1 MARRASA
8 TRRVATG
15 SAVGRARTRLVVNAD
30 DLGLHPALDAGIFRA
45 HREGIVT
52 SATVLVRGPSAEEA
66 VAEARK
72 RGLALGVHLAFCT
85 RLHPAA
91 PASHVPTVAP
101 EGRLRGSWAD
111 FARAWLTGQVRRE
124 ELELELAAQVRRA
137 RELGAEVDHLDGH
150 QHLHLLPGV
159 RPLVEALALRE
170 GLPLRWPDRLPRLSW
185 LRAPGPAVKTS
196 LLSLLARSAPGPR
209 PGVRRVSAGG
219 IFEAGQLTESALLSL
234 LESLPPGDF
243 ELGCHPGEGRPH
255 VPEDPAW
262 TYGWQSELDA
272 LTSPRVRARLEQ
284 LGVERTTYGAL
295 FAAPSAAVASA
306 T

>member
-1 MARRASA
+1 MARAP
-8 TRRVATG
+8 
-15 SAVGRARTRLVVNAD
+15 TRLIVNAD
-30 DLGLHPALDAGIFRA
+30 DLGLHPALDTGILRA

-52 SATVLVRGPSAEEA
+52 STTVLVRGPSAEEA
-66 VAEARK
+66 VTRARAQ
-72 RGLALGVHLAFCT
+72 GLALGVHLAFCT
-85 RLHPAA
+85 RLPPAA
-91 PASHVPTVAP
+91 PASHVPTMAP
-101 EGRLRGSWAD
+101 GGLLRASWAD
-111 FARAWLTGQVRRE
+111 FAKAWLTGQVRRE
-124 ELELELAAQVRRA
+124 ELELELASQLRRA
-137 RELGAEVDHLDGH
+137 RDLGADVDHLDAH

-170 GLPLRWPDRLPRLSW
+170 GLPLRWPDRLPRVSW

-196 LLSLLARSAPGPR
+196 LLSLLARTAPR
-209 PGVRRVSAGG
+209 PPPGVQRVSAGG

-284 LGVERTTYGAL
+284 LGVELTTYGAL
-295 FAAPSAAVASA
+295 AAAVPPAVASA

>member
-1 MARRASA
+1 M
-8 TRRVATG
+8 
-15 SAVGRARTRLVVNAD
+15 VGRAHTRLVVNAD
-30 DLGLHPALDAGIFRA
+30 DLGLHPALDAGILRA

-52 SATVLVRGPSAEEA
+52 SATVLVMGPSAQEA
-66 VAEARK
+66 VARARAQ
-72 RGLALGVHLAFCT
+72 GLALGVHLALCT
-85 RLHPAA
+85 RLPPAA

-101 EGRLRGSWAD
+101 GGRLRGGWAN
-111 FARAWLTGQVRRE
+111 FARAWLTGRVRRE
-124 ELELELAAQVRRA
+124 ELEWELAAQVRRA
-137 RELGAEVDHLDGH
+137 RALGAEVDHLDAH

-159 RPLVEALALRE
+159 RPLVEALAQRE
-170 GLPLRWPDRLPRLSW
+170 GLPLRWPDRLPRMSW

-196 LLSLLARSAPGPR
+196 LLSLLARIAPGPR

-243 ELGCHPGEGRPH
+243 ELGCHPGEGHPH

-262 TYGWQSELDA
+262 SYGWQSELDA
-272 LTSPRVRARLEQ
+272 LTSPRVRSQVER
-284 LGVERTTYGAL
+284 LGVELTTYG
-295 FAAPSAAVASA
+295 AVASA

>member
-1 MARRASA
+1 VKHSA
-8 TRRVATG
+8 
-15 SAVGRARTRLVVNAD
+15 TRLVVNAD
-30 DLGLHPALDAGIFRA
+30 DLGLHPALDAGILRA

-52 SATVLVRGPSAEEA
+52 SATVLVMGPGAPEA
-66 VAEARK
+66 VARAHAQ
-72 RGLALGVHLAFCT
+72 GLALGVHLALCT
-85 RLHPAA
+85 RLAPAA
-91 PASHVPTVAP
+91 PPALVPTLAP
-101 EGRLRGSWAD
+101 GGQLRAGWAD

-124 ELELELAAQVRRA
+124 ELERELAAQLARA
-137 RELGAEVDHLDGH
+137 RELGAEVDHLDMH

-159 RPLVEALALRE
+159 RPLVEALARRE
-170 GLPLRWPDRLPRLSW
+170 RLPLRWPDRLPRLSW
-185 LRAPGPAVKTS
+185 RRSPGAAVKTS
-196 LLSLLARSAPGPR
+196 LLTLLARTAPRPP

-219 IFEAGQLTESALLSL
+219 IFEAGQLDEAALLSL

-272 LTSPRVRARLEQ
+272 LTSPRVRAHLQRF
-284 LGVERTTYGAL
+284 GVELTTYGAL
-295 FAAPSAAVASA
+295 ASA

>member
-1 MARRASA
+1 M
-8 TRRVATG
+8 
-15 SAVGRARTRLVVNAD
+15 ARTRLVVNAD
-30 DLGLHPALDAGIFRA
+30 DLGLHPALDAGILRA

-52 SATVLVRGPSAEEA
+52 SATVLVMGPDAPEA
-66 VAEARK
+66 VGRAQAQ
-72 RGLALGVHLAFCT
+72 GLALGVHLALST
-85 RLHPAA
+85 RLPPAA

-101 EGRLRGSWAD
+101 GGRLRASWAD

-124 ELELELAAQVRRA
+124 ELELELAAQVGRA
-137 RELGAEVDHLDGH
+137 RALGAEVDHLDAH

-159 RPLVEALALRE
+159 RPLVEALARRE
-170 GLPLRWPDRLPRLSW
+170 GLPLRWPDRLPRVSW
-185 LRAPGPAVKTS
+185 LRSPGPAVKTS
-196 LLSLLARSAPGPR
+196 LLSLLARVAPRPQ

-219 IFEAGQLTESALLSL
+219 VFEAGQLTESALLSL
-234 LESLPPGDF
+234 LESLPEGDF

-255 VPEDPAW
+255 VPEDPGW

-284 LGVERTTYGAL
+284 LGVELTTYGAL
-295 FAAPSAAVASA
+295 ASA